1 MSLTIRTRL
10 TLWYTVLVAALLVC
24 FAAGVLAVQSRL
36 SRGQFD
42 AELDGVSRT
51 VESVLRAELAESHD
65 LVRAAKETRK
75 SVDIPGRS
83 IAILD
88 ETGRPIAA
96 HWRGFRFALLPASP
110 GRSWLGTVTDGP
122 RAWRVHITRV
132 SSADGNYVIM
142 TAGSLDHLALERR
155 LLAWTLLMSMPLAVL
170 LAAAVCWW
178 AASRALRPVTAMAAQ
193 AEAITLQSLD
203 VDLATGAASDEV
215 GQLARAFNQLLER
228 LRTALRTQRQFMAD
242 ASHEL
247 RTPISVA
254 RTAAEV
260 TLNQSGRDEDDY
272 RDALQIVGDQTTRL
286 GRMVE
291 DMLTLASADAGGYAV
306 RRSPLYLDD
315 VLADCARSLSV
326 IATAREVR
334 LDMRADLDVLVDADD
349 VLIRQLFTNLI
360 ENALKHTPAG
370 GTVSASL
377 SAVRSAATL
386 IVSDTGPGIPPADR
400 ERIFERFVRLDPARD
415 TGAGAGLGLPI
426 ARWIAEA
433 HGGTLALR
441 QSPSGGCEFVATLPL
456 IERTETAR
464 VALPAGSTTRPA
476 PAA

>member
-1 MSLTIRTRL
+1 
-10 TLWYTVLVAALLVC
+10 
-24 FAAGVLAVQSRL
+24 
-36 SRGQFD
+36 
-42 AELDGVSRT
+42 
-51 VESVLRAELAESHD
+51 
-65 LVRAAKETRK
+65 
-75 SVDIPGRS
+75 
-83 IAILD
+83 
-88 ETGRPIAA
+88 
-96 HWRGFRFALLPASP
+96 
-110 GRSWLGTVTDGP
+110 
-122 RAWRVHITRV
+122 
-132 SSADGNYVIM
+132 
-142 TAGSLDHLALERR
+142 
-155 LLAWTLLMSMPLAVL
+155 
-170 LAAAVCWW
+170 
-178 AASRALRPVTAMAAQ
+178 
-193 AEAITLQSLD
+193 
-203 VDLATGAASDEV
+203 
-215 GQLARAFNQLLER
+215 
-228 LRTALRTQRQFMAD
+228 
-242 ASHEL
+242 
-247 RTPISVA
+247 
-254 RTAAEV
+254 
-260 TLNQSGRDEDDY
+260 
-272 RDALQIVGDQTTRL
+272 GDQTTRL

>member
-10 TLWYTVLVAALLVC
+10 TLWYTVLVAALLVA

-42 AELDGVSRT
+42 AELDGLSGT
-51 VESVLRAELAESHD
+51 VASVLRAELAQNHD
-65 LVRAAKETRK
+65 LSKAAKDTRK
-75 SVDIPGRS
+75 SVDIPDRT

-88 ETGRPIAA
+88 RDGHPLAA
-96 HWRGFRFALLPASP
+96 HWRGFRATTLPEFN
-110 GRSWLGTVTDGP
+110 GRSWRGTVVAGRESW
-122 RAWRVHITRV
+122 RAHVMRV
-132 SSADGNYVIM
+132 SSPDGDYAIV
-142 TAGSLDHLALERR
+142 TAGSLDHLALEQR
-155 LLAWTLLMSMPLAVL
+155 LLGWTLLMSMPFALL

-178 AASRALRPVTAMAAQ
+178 TASRALQPVTEMAAR

-203 VDLATGAASDEV
+203 VDLAPGAALDEV
-215 GQLARAFNQLLER
+215 GQLARAFNKLLER

-260 TLNQSGRDEDDY
+260 TLNQPVRDEDDY
-272 RDALQIVGDQTTRL
+272 RDALAIVGEQTARL

-306 RRSPLYLDD
+306 RRAPLYLDEI
-315 VLADCARSLSV
+315 LAECARSLSV
-326 IATAREVR
+326 IATVRRVR
-334 LDMRADLDVLVDADD
+334 LRVRSDADILADADD
-349 VLIRQLFTNLI
+349 ALIRQLFTNLI
-360 ENALKHTPAG
+360 ENAVKHTPPEGAV
-370 GTVSASL
+370 TASL
-377 SAVRSAATL
+377 TVAGSDATL
-386 IVSDTGPGIPPADR
+386 VVSDTGPGIPRADR
-400 ERIFERFVRLDPARD
+400 ERIFERFVRLDPARESS
-415 TGAGAGLGLPI
+415 AGAGLGLPI

-433 HGGTLALR
+433 HGGTLTLR
-441 QSPSGGCEFVATLPL
+441 QNAAGGCDFTARLPL
-456 IERTETAR
+456 TAR
-464 VALPAGSTTRPA
+464 SASTRVAGTTTIRPA